1 MLNDTVAE
9 LTRIYIEE
17 YLKKEKKKKYIVTKE
32 ELIQFCIKLVKVIK
46 RVEDG
51 NEIL

>member
-1 MLNDTVAE
+1 MLDDAIEE
-9 LTRIYIEE
+9 LTKIYIQQHF
-17 YLKKEKKKKYIVTKE
+17 KKENKKYIVSKE
-32 ELIQFCIKLVKVIK
+32 ELMQFCIKLVKVIK